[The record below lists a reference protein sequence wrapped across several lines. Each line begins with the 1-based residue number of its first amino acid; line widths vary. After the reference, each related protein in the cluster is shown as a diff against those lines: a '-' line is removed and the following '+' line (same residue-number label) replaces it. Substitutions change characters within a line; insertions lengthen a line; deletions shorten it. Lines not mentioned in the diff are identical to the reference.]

1 MDDMSLP
8 VPPPAVRPSVK
19 HDGQQ
24 RSDDDLTHIYMN
36 IIKYNN
42 ILTEKVSNP
51 ETSSK
56 IIEDWTD
63 ILQHSIAMVVNNKI
77 KGVAPMAQR
86 SGRPLQCIMGRIN
99 HKTGIRGNLMGK
111 RVDYSARSV
120 ITGDPGLS
128 IKQLGVPIK

>member
-1 MDDMSLP
+1 
-8 VPPPAVRPSVK
+8 
-19 HDGQQ
+19 
-24 RSDDDLTHIYMN
+24 MN

-51 ETSSK
+51 ETSK

-77 KGVAPMAQR
+77 KGVAPWQR

-99 HKTGIRGNLMGK
+99 HKTESSGE
-111 RVDYSARSV
+111 
-120 ITGDPGLS
+120 T
-128 IKQLGVPIK
+128 

>member
-1 MDDMSLP
+1 
-8 VPPPAVRPSVK
+8 
-19 HDGQQ
+19 
-24 RSDDDLTHIYMN
+24 MN

-51 ETSSK
+51 ETSK

-77 KGVAPMAQR
+77 KGTMAQR

-99 HKTGIRGNLMGK
+99 QKTESSGE
-111 RVDYSARSV
+111 
-120 ITGDPGLS
+120 T
-128 IKQLGVPIK
+128 